1 MRTLTTMIAILAL
14 GGVAHAARA
23 PKHMRAVVE
32 CTTPVG
38 DALQAVAK
46 ESKSMMVS
54 RALTDKQYA
63 FIKKEE
69 KEHSTFKKE
78 IPGDGAFI
86 IKSDDSFIVFFI
98 KGADDSAKV
107 CAVMA
112 IPAEIVMGIMTA
124 DAPPP
129 AASADKPESKDA
141 PWL

>member
-1 MRTLTTMIAILAL
+1 MNRKESTMRTLTTMIAILAL

-38 DALQAVAK
+38 DALQAVA
-46 ESKSMMVS
+46 
-54 RALTDKQYA
+54 
-63 FIKKEE
+63 